1 MSRVYVTNF
10 NSSVETI
17 KDYWKDKEGVTVKIL
32 LDTESLTSCDRYVL
46 IQGASGFRKFEE
58 EMYRRSVMIL
68 AM

>member
-1 MSRVYVTNF
+1 MSRIYVTNF
-10 NSSVETI
+10 NSSVEMI

-32 LDTESLTSCDRYVL
+32 LDAADVTGGDRYIL

-58 EMYRRSVMIL
+58 EMYRRCVMML